1 MKYKVGDLVKV
12 LPIAVG
18 SENDE
23 GTLRFTEGMWKMQE
37 VVREVIA
44 YDPSDDSYTLSGDPY
59 QLAFVE
65 EWLSPV
71 YDGSTTPESRKWVYP
86 CLKEYI
92 GEYCEVRYVALFT
105 DPHTATIVETSDD
118 KIFPIGRYM
127 QNVNNQNFKL
137 FGGTI
142 TLRNN
147 S

>member
-1 MKYKVGDLVKV
+1 MTYKVGDLVKV

-18 SENDE
+18 SE
-23 GTLRFTEGMWKMQE
+23 
-37 VVREVIA
+37 
-44 YDPSDDSYTLSGDPY
+44 SDDGVLVFTQSMGKMRGEVLEVTKCCVCYNGYFLGDNY
-59 QLAFVE
+59 QSAFAE
-65 EWLSPV
+65 EWLCLAN
-71 YDGSTTPESRKWVYP
+71 DGVIVTESKQGTYP

-92 GEYCEVRYVALFT
+92 DESCEVRYVALFT